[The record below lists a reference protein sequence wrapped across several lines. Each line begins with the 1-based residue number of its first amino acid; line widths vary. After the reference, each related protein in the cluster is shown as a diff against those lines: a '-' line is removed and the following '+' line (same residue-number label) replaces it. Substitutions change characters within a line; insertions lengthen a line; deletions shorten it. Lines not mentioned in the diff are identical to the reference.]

1 MGIGGKTSGHS
12 PLTAM
17 TFRATLPVNYYGPEA
32 FYQVTA
38 TLELPTITATFS
50 AVYHASSADSAR
62 QAFQSR
68 NRGAVILSV
77 EECPAP

>member
-1 MGIGGKTSGHS
+1 MFIGGTPSTTRQ
-12 PLTAM
+12 PAM

-32 FYQVTA
+32 FYQVIATVALPTVTA
-38 TLELPTITATFS
+38 TLRPI
-50 AVYHASSADSAR
+50 YHASSAESAR